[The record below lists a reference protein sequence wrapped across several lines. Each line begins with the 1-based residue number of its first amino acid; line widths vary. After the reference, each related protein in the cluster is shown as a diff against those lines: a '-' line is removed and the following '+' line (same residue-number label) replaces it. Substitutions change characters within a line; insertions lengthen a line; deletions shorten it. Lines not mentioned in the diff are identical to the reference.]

1 MRLVL
6 SPMPMLLQRKRLRFL
21 ICKCENEY
29 AGTGASGGMMQT
41 QSEIQGRVD
50 RAAKYIVSAVLFG
63 VVLLMAGCT
72 SREIGLPYS
81 VVPEQ
86 VTDIASG
93 DTLVFRSGRRV
104 ELFGA
109 DAPPL
114 DSAQGRASKAALTE
128 LLANV
133 QSVFVDYRLPNAQGG
148 EVGIVYTDDGRDLGF
163 MMICKGHARWVEVTA
178 AHEQQYKKCQTQA
191 RKNRLGVWATQP

>member
-1 MRLVL
+1 
-6 SPMPMLLQRKRLRFL
+6 
-21 ICKCENEY
+21 
-29 AGTGASGGMMQT
+29 MMHT
-41 QSEIQGRVD
+41 QIEMQGRVD
-50 RAAKYIVSAVLFG
+50 RAAKQILSAVLCG
-63 VVLLMAGCT
+63 TVVMMTGCT

-114 DSAQGRASKAALTE
+114 DSPQGRASKAALTE
-128 LLANV
+128 MLANV
-133 QSVFVDYRLPNAQGG
+133 QSVFVDYRLPNTQGG
-148 EVGIVYTDDGRDLGF
+148 EVGIIYTDDGRDLGF
-163 MMICKGHARWVEVTA
+163 MMICKGQARWVEATA
-178 AHEQQYKKCQTQA
+178 SHEQQYKKCQTQA
-191 RKNRLGVWATQP
+191 RKNRLGIWANPS

>member
-1 MRLVL
+1 
-6 SPMPMLLQRKRLRFL
+6 
-21 ICKCENEY
+21 
-29 AGTGASGGMMQT
+29 MQS
-41 QSEIQGRVD
+41 QIEIQGWVD
-50 RAAKYIVSAVLFG
+50 RVAKQIVCAVLFAA
-63 VVLLMAGCT
+63 VVIMTGCT

-114 DSAQGRASKAALTE
+114 DSPQGRASKATLTE
-128 LLANV
+128 MLANV
-133 QSVFVDYRLPNAQGG
+133 QSVFVDYRLPTAEGA
-148 EVGIVYTDDGRDLGF
+148 EVGIIYTDDGRDLGF
-163 MMICKGHARWVEVTA
+163 MMICKGLASWVEATA

-191 RKNRLGVWATQP
+191 RKNGLGIWAN

>member
-1 MRLVL
+1 
-6 SPMPMLLQRKRLRFL
+6 
-21 ICKCENEY
+21 
-29 AGTGASGGMMQT
+29 MMQT
-41 QSEIQGRVD
+41 QIEMRERVD
-50 RAAKYIVSAVLFG
+50 RAAKHIVSAVLFG

-109 DAPPL
+109 DAPPS

-148 EVGIVYTDDGRDLGF
+148 EVGIIYTDDGRDLGF
-163 MMICKGHARWVEVTA
+163 MMICKGQARWVEETA

>member
-1 MRLVL
+1 
-6 SPMPMLLQRKRLRFL
+6 
-21 ICKCENEY
+21 
-29 AGTGASGGMMQT
+29 MQT
-41 QSEIQGRVD
+41 QIEMQRRVE
-50 RAAKYIVSAVLFG
+50 RAAKQIVSAVLFG
-63 VVLLMAGCT
+63 AVVIMAGCT

-128 LLANV
+128 MLANV

-148 EVGIVYTDDGRDLGF
+148 QVGIIYTDDGRDLGF
-163 MMICKGHARWVEVTA
+163 MMICKGQARWVEATA
-178 AHEQQYKKCQTQA
+178 SHEQQYKKCQTQA
-191 RKNRLGVWATQP
+191 RKNRLGIWANPS

>member
-1 MRLVL
+1 
-6 SPMPMLLQRKRLRFL
+6 
-21 ICKCENEY
+21 
-29 AGTGASGGMMQT
+29 MQT
-41 QSEIQGRVD
+41 QIEVQGWVD
-50 RAAKYIVSAVLFG
+50 RAAKQIVSAVLFG
-63 VVLLMAGCT
+63 AVVINAGCT

-81 VVPEQ
+81 VVPEH

-114 DSAQGRASKAALTE
+114 ESPKGRESKAALTE
-128 LLANV
+128 MLSNV
-133 QSVFVDYRLPNAQGG
+133 ESVFVDYRLPNAQGG
-148 EVGIVYTDDGRDLGF
+148 EVGIIYTDDGRYLGF
-163 MMICKGHARWVEVTA
+163 MMICKGYARWVEATA

-191 RKNRLGVWATQP
+191 RKNRLGIWENPS

>member
-1 MRLVL
+1 
-6 SPMPMLLQRKRLRFL
+6 
-21 ICKCENEY
+21 
-29 AGTGASGGMMQT
+29 MMQT
-41 QSEIQGRVD
+41 QIEMRERVD
-50 RAAKYIVSAVLFG
+50 RAAKHIVSAVLFG
-63 VVLLMAGCT
+63 AVVMMAGCT

-114 DSAQGRASKAALTE
+114 DSAQGRASKAALTQM
-128 LLANV
+128 LANV
-133 QSVFVDYRLPNAQGG
+133 QSVFVDYRLPNARGG

-163 MMICKGHARWVEVTA
+163 MMICKGQARWVEATA

-191 RKNRLGVWATQP
+191 RKNRLGIWANPS